1 MGHQNVDLKQV
12 DFQLFLQQKKKD
24 LFMISR
30 KFQFGVCNYDKPCA
44 SAHTVREGKLYYK
57 GEKEVGM
64 VKANRVHD
72 FCLTELLSGKMRSF
86 SPSCWALLSSQG
98 KRTLPPFGFGN
109 LLNWGFQW
117 LTFYISS
124 NSVQEFQNFFT
135 IICSMCACSVMSDS
149 LQPHV
154 L

>member
-12 DFQLFLQQKKKD
+12 DFQLFLQRGGKKKD

-44 SAHTVREGKLYYK
+44 SAHTVREGKLYHK

-64 VKANRVHD
+64 VKANKESMTI
-72 FCLTELLSGKMRSF
+72 FLTELLSGKMRSF

-109 LLNWGFQW
+109 LLN
-117 LTFYISS
+117 
-124 NSVQEFQNFFT
+124 
-135 IICSMCACSVMSDS
+135 
-149 LQPHV
+149 
-154 L
+154 